1 MGENLVTQAQGISPS
16 SSEAKPRSGRW
27 VSKEAAIH
35 CAPPEQDHNCQ
46 PRVKK
51 PKLSLTD
58 YATPAS
64 SVSAFCRAVLQ
75 RLVPP
80 RFFADGEHGHW
91 NRKIVM
97 KHVDSF
103 IKLRRYES
111 LSLHEVCKGLK
122 VCSSPAR
129 PVEH

>member
-1 MGENLVTQAQGISPS
+1 MSDPTEAQS
-16 SSEAKPRSGRW
+16 
-27 VSKEAAIH
+27 
-35 CAPPEQDHNCQ
+35 APGKDNPEC
-46 PRVKK
+46 RTVVKK

-75 RLVPP
+75 KLIPP
-80 RFFADGEHGHW
+80 GFFGSGPNGVS
-91 NRKIVM
+91 NRKTVM

-103 IKLRRYES
+103 IKKRRYES

-122 VCSSPAR
+122 VCFCLFDVQLFKTEFSDTR
-129 PVEH
+129 I

>member
-1 MGENLVTQAQGISPS
+1 MGENLVTQAQDLSPS
-16 SSEAKPRSGRW
+16 SSEAKSQPCK
-27 VSKEAAIH
+27 SKSQGIVTRN
-35 CAPPEQDHNCQ
+35 PPPDENQDCQ

-75 RLVPP
+75 RLIPP
-80 RFFADGEHGHW
+80 RFFGDGEHGLW

-97 KHVDSF
+97 KHVDCF

-122 VCSSPAR
+122 V
-129 PVEH
+129 

>member
-1 MGENLVTQAQGISPS
+1 MGENLVTQVQGISPQP
-16 SSEAKPRSGRW
+16 SEAKLQSGGPEPRGIMTRN
-27 VSKEAAIH
+27 
-35 CAPPEQDHNCQ
+35 PPLDENRDCQ

-51 PKLSLTD
+51 PKVSLTD

-75 RLVPP
+75 SLIPP
-80 RFFADGEHGHW
+80 RFFGNGRDGLC
-91 NRKIVM
+91 NRKVVM

-122 VCSSPAR
+122 V
-129 PVEH
+129 